1 MTRTKTPTSGHHW
14 RDAQVPAAAGGDRP
28 APDGHCRCDTHAR
41 FAVRGR
47 STPHPERGSLS
58 RLTRGELRATNH
70 TATLQPVISA
80 ATQGATRQ
88 HGADHHTI
96 INLLLKSYA

>member
-1 MTRTKTPTSGHHW
+1 MRSAPSG
-14 RDAQVPAAAGGDRP
+14 AAARP
-28 APDGHCRCDTHAR
+28 TRNAGPSHAR
-41 FAVRGR
+41 QRV
-47 STPHPERGSLS
+47 
-58 RLTRGELRATNH
+58 ELRATSH

-88 HGADHHTI
+88 HGADHHTT